1 MDQFLLRS
9 EQKPALGSPL
19 IGRTNERN
27 ILRGHLAAAVAGH
40 GRLVLIGGDAGI
52 GKTTLVRSLASD
64 ATDAGIFVLEG
75 HCYDLTTTPPY
86 GPWLDLADRYIQT
99 DDRPPLPAG
108 LVGNGIEEIR
118 SQAAL
123 FAEVRAFLAAIAT
136 ERPTLLVLEDL
147 HWADPN
153 SLELLRYLAV
163 HVQNLPLLLLVTY
176 RDDEPAVRNHFYQ
189 QLPALIRDAEGL
201 RLDLHRM
208 EVDDLRAILGDR
220 WRLPAHEE
228 NRLVDYLERHAE
240 GNPLFARELL
250 RTLEEEGLL
259 RQVGGDWE
267 LDEIDCIVLPPYL
280 RQVIEGRVARL
291 GEEMRRPLAMAAVIG
306 QEVPLDLWAQVAG
319 LDEEELLTVIEQAVE
334 AHLLDAEFIGT
345 RVRFVHA
352 LTREALYEG
361 VLAPRRRVW
370 HRQVGD
376 ALLATVSPD
385 PDAVAYHFQQ
395 AGDPRAWEW
404 LVRAG
409 ERAQRAY
416 AWLTASERFAAA
428 ADLLKNISGQERTRG
443 WLLYRCGRM
452 QRYSQPALGI
462 GDLAEAER
470 LAHVVHDRALAADAR
485 YSRGLLH
492 CYADDFRLG
501 LEDLAAGVTAL
512 EVLPTDEA
520 FPSGTTSAW
529 FADSLP
535 ARETVGN
542 ADFDS
547 GAIQLSALGVNHR
560 RGTLPWFFAAG
571 GRLAEAQTIAEKFL
585 AQAARVPQAGELV
598 LSATGHAHQGLAIAH
613 ALLGRPDQA
622 RSAFAEAREVY
633 GPLDHH
639 AVVAFTLLSELED
652 IVLPYFPTNLIER
665 RRVAVQA
672 EEALQ
677 RAGGALPADLSPRRA
692 WLGVLFLEGRWEEAS
707 AIAADTATHG
717 NYYLRRQV
725 QCVLAQLARSQDEPD
740 VMRAHVHALLPEG
753 PATEPGGCVFAD
765 GLFCQRLAADLEI
778 DQGNLAAARDWLT
791 ANDRWLAWNGSVFGR
806 ACNRNSWTRFHR
818 ESGDLARARA
828 CAQEALV
835 AASQPDQPLARITAN
850 RLIGELAGPGRA
862 EVAERHLTAALTLAD
877 ACAAPYERALTLLAL
892 AELRAATDD
901 LSQARELLAE
911 VRAICTPLDARLTLN
926 RADALVASMTATA
939 EPSAPAGLTR
949 REVEVLALV
958 AGSLTNAEVA
968 ERLSISERTVGQHLR
983 TIYTKLDVTSR
994 VGATR
999 FAIAHDLA

>member
-1 MDQFLLRS
+1 VDHLLAQS
-9 EQKPALGSPL
+9 LQHDEQTSF
-19 IGRTNERN
+19 IVGRANERQ
-27 ILRGHLAAAVAGH
+27 ILRDHLAAVLTGE
-40 GRLVLIGGDAGI
+40 GRLVLMSGEAGI
-52 GKTTLVRSLASD
+52 GKTTLVRTLAQVAADS
-64 ATDAGIFVLEG
+64 GVVVLTG

-86 GPWLDLADRYIQT
+86 GPWLDLADRYVQAGNL
-99 DDRPPLPAG
+99 PPLPDV
-108 LVGNGIEEIR
+108 LIGNGIEAIR
-118 SQAAL
+118 SQAAF
-123 FAEVRAFLAAIAT
+123 FAEVRAFLAAVAA
-136 ERPTLLVLEDL
+136 ECPTLVVLEDL
-147 HWADPN
+147 HWADPS

-163 HVQNLPLLLLVTY
+163 HVQTLPLLLLVTY
-176 RDDEPAVRNHFYQ
+176 RVDEPAERNPFYR

-201 RLDLHRM
+201 RLDLRRL
-208 EVDDLRAILGDR
+208 EVADLRAMLGGR
-220 WRLPAHEE
+220 WRLSAPEE
-228 NRLVDYLERHAE
+228 NRLVGYLERHAE

-259 RQVGGDWE
+259 RHVGDDWE
-267 LDEIDCIVLPPYL
+267 LDEIDRIVLPPYL

-291 GEEMRRPLAMAAVIG
+291 GEAMCQPLAMAAVIG
-306 QEVPLDLWAQVAG
+306 QEVPLNLWAQVTG
-319 LDEEELLTVIEQAVE
+319 LDDEELLTVIEQAVE
-334 AHLLDAEFIGT
+334 AHLLEAEIVGT

-361 VLAPRRRVW
+361 ILPPRRRVW

-376 ALLATVSPD
+376 ALVESVTSD

-428 ADLLKNISGQERTRG
+428 ADLLKDVPGQERTRG
-443 WLLYRCGRM
+443 WLLYRCGRL

-470 LAHVVHDRALAADAR
+470 LAHVVHDRTLAADAR
-485 YSRGLLH
+485 YSRGILE

-501 LEDLAAGVTAL
+501 LDDLAAGMTAL
-512 EVLPTDEA
+512 ESLPTDEA
-520 FPSGTTSAW
+520 FPSGATSAW

-535 ARETVGN
+535 AKEI
-542 ADFDS
+542 AHSPDFDS

-560 RGTLPWFFAAG
+560 RGTLPWFYAAG
-571 GRLAEAQTIAEKFL
+571 GRLAEAQTIAENFL
-585 AQAARVPQAGELV
+585 TQVARVPQAGELV
-598 LSATGHAHQGLAIAH
+598 LSAAGHAYHGLAIAQT
-613 ALLGRPDQA
+613 LLGNPDRA
-622 RSAFAEAREVY
+622 RSAFAKARKLY
-633 GPLDHH
+633 AQLDHH
-639 AVVAFTLLSELED
+639 AVIAFTLLSELED
-652 IVLPYFPTNLIER
+652 IVLPYFPTNLTER
-665 RRVAVQA
+665 RRLAVQA
-672 EEALQ
+672 EEALE

-692 WLGVLFLEGRWEEAS
+692 WLGVLFLEGRWAEAS

-725 QCVLAQLARSQDEPD
+725 QCVLAQMARSQDEPEHL
-740 VMRAHVHALLPEG
+740 RAHIRSLLPEG
-753 PATEPGGCVFAD
+753 PASEPGGCVFAD

-778 DQGNLAAARDWLT
+778 DQGNMAAALDWLE

-806 ACNRNSWTRFHR
+806 ACNRNTWTRYYR
-818 ESGDLARARA
+818 ASGETARARG
-828 CAQEALV
+828 CAEEALR
-835 AASQPDQPLARITAN
+835 AASQPDQPLARITAH
-850 RLIGELAGPGRA
+850 RLLGELAGSDRPD
-862 EVAERHLTAALTLAD
+862 EVERHLTAALTLAD

-892 AELRAATDD
+892 AALRAATNH
-901 LSQARELLAE
+901 LSEAGALLTE
-911 VRAICTPLDARLTLN
+911 VRAICTPLGARLTLN
-926 RADALVASMTATA
+926 QADTLEASFSAPEST
-939 EPSAPAGLTR
+939 APAGLTK

-968 ERLSISERTVGQHLR
+968 ARLSISERTVGQHLR

-999 FAIAHDLA
+999 FAIAHNLA

>member
-1 MDQFLLRS
+1 MDHLLARSGPHS
-9 EQKPALGSPL
+9 EQRSFFVVRAHERQILGDHLEAAL
-19 IGRTNERN
+19 
-27 ILRGHLAAAVAGH
+27 AGE
-40 GRLVLIGGDAGI
+40 GRLVLISGEAGI
-52 GKTTLVRSLASD
+52 GKTTLVRTLALE
-64 ATDAGIFVLEG
+64 AADAGVQVLTG

-86 GPWLDLADRYIQT
+86 GPWLDLADRYVQT
-99 DDRPPLPAG
+99 ANLPPLPAAFI
-108 LVGNGIEEIR
+108 GNGIEDIR
-118 SQAAL
+118 SQAAF
-123 FAEVRAFLAAIAT
+123 FAEVRAFLTAVAA
-136 ERPTLLVLEDL
+136 ERPTLVVLEDL
-147 HWADPN
+147 HWADSN
-153 SLELLRYLAV
+153 SLELLRYLAA
-163 HVQNLPLLLLVTY
+163 HLQTLPLLLLVTY
-176 RDDEPAVRNHFYQ
+176 RNDEPAERNPFYR

-201 RLDLHRM
+201 RLDLRRLD
-208 EVDDLRAILGDR
+208 VDDLRAILGGR
-220 WRLPAHEE
+220 WRLPVHEE

-259 RQVGGDWE
+259 RQVGDDWE

-291 GEEMRRPLAMAAVIG
+291 AEEMRQSLAMAAVIG
-306 QEVPLDLWAQVAG
+306 QEVPLNLWARVAG
-319 LDEEELLTVIEQAVE
+319 LDEDELLTVIEQAVE
-334 AHLLDAEFIGT
+334 AHLLDAEIVGT

-352 LTREALYEG
+352 LTREALYEA

-376 ALLATVSPD
+376 ALLETVSPD

-395 AGDPRAWEW
+395 AGDFRAWEW

-428 ADLLKNISGQERTRG
+428 AELLKDIPGQERTRG
-443 WLLYRCGRM
+443 WLLYRCGRL

-462 GDLAEAER
+462 DDLAEAER

-485 YSRGLLH
+485 YSRGILQ

-501 LEDLAAGVTAL
+501 LEDLAAGVSAL

-520 FPSGTTSAW
+520 FPSDTASAW

-535 ARETVGN
+535 AREIVGDE
-542 ADFDS
+542 DFDS

-571 GRLAEAQTIAEKFL
+571 GRLAEAQTIATQFL
-585 AQAARVPQAGELV
+585 AQVGRVPRAGELV
-598 LSATGHAHQGLAIAH
+598 LSATGHAYQGLAIAH
-613 ALLGRPDQA
+613 ALLGRPDEA
-622 RSAFAEAREVY
+622 RSAFVEAREVY
-633 GPLDHH
+633 EPLDHH
-639 AVVAFTLLSELED
+639 AVIAFTLLSELED

-665 RRVAVQA
+665 RRVALQA

-692 WLGVLFLEGRWEEAS
+692 WLGLFFLEGRWAEARE
-707 AIAADTATHG
+707 IAADTATHG

-725 QCVLAQLARSQDEPD
+725 QCVLAQLARSQGEPD
-740 VMRAHVHALLPEG
+740 RMRAHVHALLPEG
-753 PATEPGGCVFAD
+753 SATEPGGCVFAD
-765 GLFCQRLAADLEI
+765 GLFCQRLAADLEL
-778 DQGNLAAARDWLT
+778 DQGNLAAARDWLV

-818 ESGDLARARA
+818 ASGDSARARD
-828 CAQEALV
+828 CAQEALH
-835 AASQPDQPLARITAN
+835 AASHPDQPLARITTH
-850 RLIGELAGPGRA
+850 RLIGELAGADRA
-862 EVAERHLTAALTLAD
+862 AEAEHHLAASLALAD
-877 ACAAPYERALTLLAL
+877 ACGAPYERALTLLAL
-892 AELRAATDD
+892 AELRAATGD
-901 LSQARELLAE
+901 LAQSKDLLTG
-911 VRAICTPLDARLTLN
+911 VRAICAPLGARLTLN
-926 RADALVASMTATA
+926 QADALEVSIA
-939 EPSAPAGLTR
+939 EPRSIAPGGLTK
-949 REVEVLALV
+949 REVEVLVLV

-968 ERLSISERTVGQHLR
+968 DLLSISERTVGQHLR
-983 TIYTKLDVTSR
+983 AIYTKLDVTSR

-999 FAIAHDLA
+999 FAITHNLV